1 MAYFDNAAT
10 TYPKPECVYQYMD
23 KFYRECGGNAG
34 RGNYEQAKSAGELIA
49 NTRSMIQDLLHC
61 PTKQV
66 VFEPT
71 ATIALNLIIQGNIE
85 RGAHNIYVSPFEHN
99 AVTRVLHHFEKQEKI
114 VVRQLTVGENL
125 RYDMERIRYQF
136 EEEKPDFVIVSHA
149 SNSFG
154 VVALL
159 EDIFALAKKY
169 GARTLADMS
178 QTAGLIDTNVGLETF
193 DYAVFAGHKTL
204 YGPTGISGFVMN
216 PEADF
221 PAVLFGGTGFESA
234 NQDMPESLPQKYEAG
249 TLNIAGVAGLY
260 AAIKWINE
268 TGLGIIWEKEQEHRA
283 KLMEILSGYDFIH
296 VVGADKDVPY
306 VGIVSCLID
315 GISSDSAGNI
325 FDEQGIS
332 VRTGLECAPLAHQF
346 MNTYPAGTIRF
357 SVSYFTSDK
366 DFKELNPHNNL
377 STDLDQFCT
386 SFSNG
391 YLIPLYLLIQ
401 TGRKKSQMQLRFKD
415 IMTRISEYIKSEMY
429 DYFTSLPSDAEQRA
443 FVKKVM
449 HDDPDECTE
458 LLDKVTYVDEFETVL
473 DNRKDIWVDSMKI
486 YLDSCVKTVYLSQI
500 RVSASQRGR
509 AIDIYENLN
518 MGGVSLNTF
527 DLIMARVAKVDKKN
541 FLQRIKES
549 IESTKTYPNSVLES
563 SIKTILSSAL
573 TNKTYNA
580 TLKTNCINKGELN
593 PRYIDAFLDVLCLY
607 CNNPSFDPDKY
618 KVDFIKKDKILNLVP
633 EEIND
638 NCEKVINALDRA
650 LFFFQTRCGI
660 RTIGE
665 INYNLMLVLVG
676 TLFMEDSYFYNYEVH
691 RLLEA
696 WYWSVVFSGEYDK
709 DQNSHMI
716 SNLQNIVRCVSGTN
730 RDLTWLNS
738 ISANVLKMTNFSD
751 KDLLLMNKVNEDRYP
766 KPVLRNFM
774 CQYLLSGTYMDMFDE
789 TKKISV
795 FCEDADTLEAHH
807 IIPLGSAKKVGEITA
822 DIRKNPR
829 HICNSPLNFVYI
841 TKAANKD
848 ISDDALDAYE
858 KKIQPAAKAAL
869 FISSYTPASHDT
881 EIKVRGLLES
891 RYSMM
896 QGTISGEINDLL
908 TNWM

>member
-204 YGPTGISGFVMN
+204 DGPTGISGFVMN

-366 DFKELNPHNNL
+366 DFKEL
-377 STDLDQFCT
+377 
-386 SFSNG
+386 
-391 YLIPLYLLIQ
+391 
-401 TGRKKSQMQLRFKD
+401 RR
-415 IMTRISEYIKSEMY
+415 
-429 DYFTSLPSDAEQRA
+429 
-443 FVKKVM
+443 
-449 HDDPDECTE
+449 
-458 LLDKVTYVDEFETVL
+458 
-473 DNRKDIWVDSMKI
+473 
-486 YLDSCVKTVYLSQI
+486 
-500 RVSASQRGR
+500 
-509 AIDIYENLN
+509 
-518 MGGVSLNTF
+518 
-527 DLIMARVAKVDKKN
+527 
-541 FLQRIKES
+541 
-549 IESTKTYPNSVLES
+549 
-563 SIKTILSSAL
+563 
-573 TNKTYNA
+573 
-580 TLKTNCINKGELN
+580 
-593 PRYIDAFLDVLCLY
+593 
-607 CNNPSFDPDKY
+607 
-618 KVDFIKKDKILNLVP
+618 
-633 EEIND
+633 
-638 NCEKVINALDRA
+638 ALDY
-650 LFFFQTRCGI
+650 I
-660 RTIGE
+660 E
-665 INYNLMLVLVG
+665 DNL
-676 TLFMEDSYFYNYEVH
+676 
-691 RLLEA
+691 
-696 WYWSVVFSGEYDK
+696 
-709 DQNSHMI
+709 
-716 SNLQNIVRCVSGTN
+716 
-730 RDLTWLNS
+730 
-738 ISANVLKMTNFSD
+738 
-751 KDLLLMNKVNEDRYP
+751 
-766 KPVLRNFM
+766 
-774 CQYLLSGTYMDMFDE
+774 
-789 TKKISV
+789 
-795 FCEDADTLEAHH
+795 
-807 IIPLGSAKKVGEITA
+807 
-822 DIRKNPR
+822 
-829 HICNSPLNFVYI
+829 
-841 TKAANKD
+841 
-848 ISDDALDAYE
+848 
-858 KKIQPAAKAAL
+858 
-869 FISSYTPASHDT
+869 
-881 EIKVRGLLES
+881 
-891 RYSMM
+891 
-896 QGTISGEINDLL
+896 
-908 TNWM
+908 

>member
-1 MAYFDNAAT
+1 MHGFLMTCYAEYLVDVIDSINFFESLAAVMSGTETEFDKEQVKWLNELLSKQESIKGVET
-10 TYPKPECVYQYMD
+10 TIRYDAKKDSYGLVYN
-23 KFYRECGGNAG
+23 FN
-34 RGNYEQAKSAGELIA
+34 S
-49 NTRSMIQDLLHC
+49 LLAL
-61 PTKQV
+61 V
-66 VFEPT
+66 VFEY
-71 ATIALNLIIQGNIE
+71 IQMKNNG
-85 RGAHNIYVSPFEHN
+85 
-99 AVTRVLHHFEKQEKI
+99 
-114 VVRQLTVGENL
+114 VR
-125 RYDMERIRYQF
+125 
-136 EEEKPDFVIVSHA
+136 
-149 SNSFG
+149 
-154 VVALL
+154 
-159 EDIFALAKKY
+159 
-169 GARTLADMS
+169 
-178 QTAGLIDTNVGLETF
+178 
-193 DYAVFAGHKTL
+193 
-204 YGPTGISGFVMN
+204 
-216 PEADF
+216 
-221 PAVLFGGTGFESA
+221 
-234 NQDMPESLPQKYEAG
+234 
-249 TLNIAGVAGLY
+249 
-260 AAIKWINE
+260 
-268 TGLGIIWEKEQEHRA
+268 
-283 KLMEILSGYDFIH
+283 LM
-296 VVGADKDVPY
+296 K
-306 VGIVSCLID
+306 C
-315 GISSDSAGNI
+315 
-325 FDEQGIS
+325 Q
-332 VRTGLECAPLAHQF
+332 
-346 MNTYPAGTIRF
+346 
-357 SVSYFTSDK
+357 
-366 DFKELNPHNNL
+366 
-377 STDLDQFCT
+377 
-386 SFSNG
+386 
-391 YLIPLYLLIQ
+391 
-401 TGRKKSQMQLRFKD
+401 
-415 IMTRISEYIKSEMY
+415 
-429 DYFTSLPSDAEQRA
+429 
-443 FVKKVM
+443 
-449 HDDPDECTE
+449 
-458 LLDKVTYVDEFETVL
+458 
-473 DNRKDIWVDSMKI
+473 
-486 YLDSCVKTVYLSQI
+486 
-500 RVSASQRGR
+500 
-509 AIDIYENLN
+509 
-518 MGGVSLNTF
+518 
-527 DLIMARVAKVDKKN
+527 KVDKKN